1 MIKTKIKVAIF
12 LSFFVLMIG
21 LMISGWSHSISF
33 AEEVISAPSD
43 SATTSTSENT
53 DSTPSD
59 SVTTLTPITT
69 SNTTSDSTGDS
80 VSNSDFT
87 PITPSPP
94 SQAEESVSQ
103 IEESQ
108 EEEFVNE
115 LASQPEQESES
126 LLSPQ
131 TLIKERKFERLVHF
145 DKNPQHACIAKN
157 FNVDLSG
164 KNQAIVELEFTGM
177 RSDSE
182 NLEIG
187 SLPLGIDITFLNN
200 ADYSW
205 SPLKSDGG
213 AVLQIVNQPGSQKG
227 NFSIPI
233 IYTSGNSTTVCQI
246 NVINL

>member
-1 MIKTKIKVAIF
+1 MKKFIKITIIF
-12 LSFFVLMIG
+12 LIITAWIF
-21 LMISGWSHSISF
+21 SGWPAISLQ
-33 AEEVISAPSD
+33 AQEA
-43 SATTSTSENT
+43 TSTT
-53 DSTPSD
+53 TLDSTETSTPE
-59 SVTTLTPITT
+59 TTNSTPE
-69 SNTTSDSTGDS
+69 
-80 VSNSDFT
+80 V
-87 PITPSPP
+87 SPP
-94 SQAEESVSQ
+94 PIEEPASQ
-103 IEESQ
+103 IKGSQ

-115 LASQPEQESES
+115 LASQPEQELES

-131 TLIKERKFERLVHF
+131 KLIKERKFERLVHF

-164 KNQAIVELEFTGM
+164 NNQSVVELEFTGM

-187 SLPLGIDITFLNN
+187 SLPLGIDIVFLNN
-200 ADYSW
+200 AAYEYQ
-205 SPLKSDGG
+205 PQKSDSG
-213 AVLQIVNQPGSQKG
+213 AVLQITNQPGSQKG